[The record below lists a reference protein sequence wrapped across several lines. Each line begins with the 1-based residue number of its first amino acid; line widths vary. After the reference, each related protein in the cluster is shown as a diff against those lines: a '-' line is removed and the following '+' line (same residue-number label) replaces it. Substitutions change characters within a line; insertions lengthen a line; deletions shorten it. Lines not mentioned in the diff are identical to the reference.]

1 MYKFKNTNPS
11 VMHRSYRILYAINN
25 NKKRLG
31 FFLYKSASY
40 NIRVVVLFNNKSATV
55 KTRLNVTNMKQ
66 ICSA

>member
-11 VMHRSYRILYAINN
+11 VMHRSYRILYAIK
-25 NKKRLG
+25 KKRLG

-66 ICSA
+66 IC